1 MTTPFPL
8 RASVRAGALVFVSG
22 QLGVV
27 DGALVDGA
35 ADQTDRALANF
46 EAVVR
51 GHGATMADV
60 VKTTVFM
67 SSMEHYADMN
77 AVYGRWFP
85 TDPPA
90 RSAFAV
96 RELPLG
102 ALVEIEGIVSLPE
115 DR

>member
-1 MTTPFPL
+1 MSTPFPL
-8 RASVRAGALVFVSG
+8 RASVRAGSLLFVSG
-22 QLGVV
+22 QLGLV

-35 ADQTDRALANF
+35 SDQTDRALANF

-51 GHGATMADV
+51 EHGATLADV

-96 RELPLG
+96 QELPLG
-102 ALVEIEGIVSLPE
+102 GLVEIEGIVQLPE
-115 DR
+115 TR